1 MNMQTMVWMILL
13 VLFLAAEFITLGLTT
28 IWMAGGALAAFLV
41 AMAGASLSAQI
52 MVFLVV
58 TVVLLIVTRPFAV
71 KYINQN
77 REKTNADSLIGKT
90 AVVTQKIDNLTGTGQ
105 AQVAGQ
111 MWTARSKEED
121 EIIPEGTRVKIL
133 QISGVKLIVE
143 PEQ

>member
-90 AVVTQKIDNLTGTGQ
+90 AVVTQKIDNLAGTGQ